1 MGIKK
6 PLLWRL
12 KLAGSI
18 GWWLDGKLT
27 LGGDHFVI
35 YTDVELY
42 CCTPETYSMLYRNF
56 YLNKKI
62 KCFSKLVAE
71 KNPMDYLMERVGNGI
86 AEMWWSSLIMLNHK
100 ESWVL
105 KNWCF
110 WTVVLE
116 KTLESPLDSKEIKPV
131 NSKGNQFWIFIGKTD
146 AEAES
151 PVFWPPDVKN
161 WLIGKD
167 PDAGQDWRQKKKGT
181 TEDEMVD
188 SITDLVDHWPFTL
201 QAKRQFAEWSSYH
214 WLDYTPPLTVIE
226 TRRDYVK

>member
-1 MGIKK
+1 
-6 PLLWRL
+6 
-12 KLAGSI
+12 
-18 GWWLDGKLT
+18 
-27 LGGDHFVI
+27 
-35 YTDVELY
+35 
-42 CCTPETYSMLYRNF
+42 MLYRNF

-188 SITDLVDHWPFTL
+188 SITDLVDMSLSKLHELVMDREAWH
-201 QAKRQFAEWSSYH
+201 AAVHGVKKSSMGD
-214 WLDYTPPLTVIE
+214 WVGFIPITQGSFNIWKINQE
-226 TRRDYVK
+226 NSSS